1 MDPLFQGI
9 KANDSKDLVNFIV
22 MQLHKELNKAQN
34 QIITNNNPIV
44 DQTNQLMV
52 FNFFINKFSSENNS
66 IISTLFY
73 FTYCTSTQCLKC
85 NQIKYN
91 FETNFFLIFP
101 LEEIRKNIIKIK
113 TNEFQSL
120 NQNLLYFNPMLY
132 QFNSLNFQ
140 NNIQNLKTID
150 IKDCFDYNNKLDY
163 FTGDN
168 AMYCNNCNMKFN
180 SSYCTNIYSGPKI
193 LIIVLNRGKGK
204 EFDVK
209 LNFVED
215 LNLMNYI
222 VRNDL
227 GYMYKL
233 IGVVT
238 HIGESGAGGHFI
250 AYCRSPIDSNW
261 YKYNDEIVTKVTNFK
276 KEIIDFAMPY
286 ILFYRKTN

>member
-1 MDPLFQGI
+1 
-9 KANDSKDLVNFIV
+9 

-34 QIITNNNPIV
+34 QIITNTIPNI
-44 DQTNQLMV
+44 DQTNQLLV
-52 FNFFINKFSSENNS
+52 FKLFINKFLSENHS
-66 IISTLFY
+66 IISALFY
-73 FTYCTSTQCLKC
+73 FTNRTSTKCLGC
-85 NQIKYN
+85 SQIKYN

-101 LEEIRKNIIKIK
+101 LEEIRKNIIKLK

-120 NQNLLYFNPMLY
+120 NQNLFYFNPMQY
-132 QFNSLNFQ
+132 KFNLLNFQ
-140 NNIQNLKTID
+140 NNINNLKTIN
-150 IKDCFDYNNKLDY
+150 INDCFDYNNKIEC

-168 AMYCNNCNMKFN
+168 AMYCNNCNIKCN
-180 SSYCTNIYSGPKI
+180 SSYYTNIYSGPNI

-276 KEIIDFAMPY
+276 KEIIDYAMPY